1 MANDY
6 VPGEYFAQ
14 FLNQLPQMYRAKQS
28 ADLQRERFE
37 YYKNKDAQAA
47 SQAKLD
53 EQYKKNVSDWS
64 RVETFAKEMPF
75 GQQANFM
82 RKQLDTLPTGF
93 VESQNLNKFID
104 NYQIIEDNE
113 VDQIKMYDNA
123 RDEDNPGKIR
133 YTASLMDD
141 PKRKRQLLSDAKS
154 LESKFVEQKP
164 FDMDRL
170 TIAEQRNYKAYSKL
184 LTESEAGLMK
194 MNMPGLSAEQKKIY
208 VESDAFKKFQ
218 KDIPFLREKIEP
230 LIKKGA
236 PMIMPEFAYTPESL
250 QYLTENPDMMSSF
263 FGSADDDM
271 DAFVRAQKGEPEPK
285 PEPEPEPEPEPKTT
299 ESMWE
304 PQESRIMVAG
314 PGGVKTP
321 KTVLE
326 VFN

>member
-1 MANDY
+1 MANGY
-6 VPGEYFAQ
+6 EPGEYFAQ

-154 LESKFVEQKP
+154 LESKFVKQIP
-164 FDMDRL
+164 FDINKL
-170 TIAEQRNYKAYSKL
+170 TYNEQRVYKL
-184 LTESEAGLMK
+184 
-194 MNMPGLSAEQKKIY
+194 N
-208 VESDAFKKFQ
+208 
-218 KDIPFLREKIEP
+218 
-230 LIKKGA
+230 
-236 PMIMPEFAYTPESL
+236 ESL
-250 QYLTENPDMMSSF
+250 L
-263 FGSADDDM
+263 
-271 DAFVRAQKGEPEPK
+271 
-285 PEPEPEPEPEPKTT
+285 
-299 ESMWE
+299 
-304 PQESRIMVAG
+304 
-314 PGGVKTP
+314 
-321 KTVLE
+321 
-326 VFN
+326 